1 LHPVTSRT
9 MFVDEID
16 RSGIETMLERL
27 KTSTAMMRA
36 MQMRTLTGAM
46 ARVPKEATAFS
57 QQFDV
62 LERAALERRPGIQAP
77 PTGSAT
83 ARADCLSMTT
93 TRQRR
98 TG

>member
-1 LHPVTSRT
+1 

-27 KTSTAMMRA
+27 KTSTAMMLA

-46 ARVPKEATAFS
+46 ARVPKEAAAFS

-62 LERAALERRPGIQAP
+62 LERAALEGAGGYKLHQLEARPLELIAY
-77 PTGSAT
+77 
-83 ARADCLSMTT
+83 R
-93 TRQRR
+93 
-98 TG
+98 